1 MSALAQSRPMTPEEF
16 LVWESEQPGRHEFIH
31 GEIYAMTG
39 GTLAHTEI
47 SLNLVSALRSR
58 LKPHCRV
65 YHADIKI
72 QVEAEFFYPDV
83 LVQCSPRDPSSQLL
97 SHPVLLAE
105 VLSPSTEKYDQVVK
119 WPRYQRLSS
128 LQTFLLVSQHA
139 VEVQLY
145 RRRGAEWSYT
155 LHTDPDDVLELS
167 EPALMIPVRELYAG
181 IDGLDPAVPLAT

>member
-1 MSALAQSRPMTPEEF
+1 
-16 LVWESEQPGRHEFIH
+16 
-31 GEIYAMTG
+31 
-39 GTLAHTEI
+39 
-47 SLNLVSALRSR
+47 
-58 LKPHCRV
+58 
-65 YHADIKI
+65 
-72 QVEAEFFYPDV
+72 
-83 LVQCSPRDPSSQLL
+83 
-97 SHPVLLAE
+97 VLLAE

-155 LHTDPDDVLELS
+155 LHTDLDDVLELS